1 MPWWNP
7 WAAPKVRSV
16 SPPREADAAQT
27 KPVSTAPDAPPSVG
41 EDHVRARAAMRGL
54 PALVHAF
61 VDAHGYGAR
70 IAAFRG
76 GRPGLRPIER
86 DTIERQL
93 GSLTNGQRQALREA
107 LVTRPPHP
115 ALAQFAKH
123 PAVSGPPS
131 VANLL
136 AILDGSVLG
145 CAVEAKTSP
154 APSPF
159 AQFFRFGARVR
170 TGAGEGTIRSLTPD
184 GRVRV
189 RLHDGS
195 LRDDEA
201 GLLAH
206 YNGELMTEA
215 LKAHVTET
223 QTPIDLRGPPLPE
236 SIAAEVFTP
245 GQNVAHG
252 GVPGHRIEGFVERS
266 GVVLLAKGDSV
277 RSATTEVL
285 LAANPALIPVG
296 AELYAPNPDD
306 GIVEGGWRVEGHP
319 AGGGVLMRH
328 DDGATMSV
336 DVEVLLEHNR
346 QALLGEG
353 VHTSPLAL
361 FAHDER
367 SASVSEVR
375 AVVEQIGAVFEAT
388 YQQFTRTIESQ
399 LHAAPDARRDDLY
412 AQSGR
417 VLADARQLSGALWH
431 QEEPT
436 HPKITR
442 AELRRRSQTT
452 LASMRNIAASLAELP
467 AAQGAP
473 KNLAPPFSSKEEA
486 KAAVE
491 GALAAIDRAYHEPPL
506 AGQSL
511 IPGLT
516 LFTRCAEEITTAP
529 NGRIASLAE
538 VDAVAKAAHAD
549 RRLHRSYLKTGCYAR
564 AQNICERLREQGV
577 ATAKMFVYPQEGML
591 MGSEYLTPKGTEESW
606 TYHVA
611 AVAFVREGD
620 EVQIRIVDPTFS
632 DASMTIEEWGHQ
644 FLSYR
649 NQYATFFL
657 EPARRYELAQF
668 DSTYADSVAESW
680 VALAALAD
688 LATGKRAL

>member
-1 MPWWNP
+1 MPWWKP
-7 WAAPKVRSV
+7 WGAPKVRSV
-16 SPPREADAAQT
+16 PPPPEPSVAKS
-27 KPVSTAPDAPPSVG
+27 KPVSAAPDAPPSTG
-41 EDHVRARAAMRGL
+41 DDHVRARAAMRGL

-61 VDAHGYGAR
+61 VDAHGYGPR
-70 IAAFRG
+70 IEAFRG
-76 GRPGLRPIER
+76 GRPGLRPLER

-93 GSLTNGQRQALREA
+93 ATLTNGQRQALREA

-115 ALAQFAKH
+115 ELARFAKH
-123 PAVSGPPS
+123 PAVSGAPS

-145 CAVEAKTSP
+145 ETVKTHV
-154 APSPF
+154 PSPPSHY

-170 TGAGEGTIRSLTPD
+170 TGAGEGTIHALTPD
-184 GRVRV
+184 GQVRV
-189 RLHDGS
+189 RMHDGS

-206 YNGELMTEA
+206 YNGELMTEP
-215 LKAHVTET
+215 LKAHVIET
-223 QTPIDLRGPPLPE
+223 QTPLDLRAPPLAE
-236 SIAAEVFTP
+236 SIASQIFSA
-245 GQNVAHG
+245 GQSVAHG

-296 AELYAPNPDD
+296 VELYAPNPDD

-319 AGGGVLMRH
+319 ADGGVLMRH
-328 DDGATMSV
+328 DDGATMNV
-336 DVEVLLEHNR
+336 GVEVLLEHNR
-346 QALLGEG
+346 QALLGDG

-361 FAHDER
+361 FAHDDR

-375 AVVEQIGAVFEAT
+375 AVQAQIGAVFEAT
-388 YQQFTRTIESQ
+388 NQQFTQTIEAQ
-399 LHAAPDARRDDLY
+399 LHAPPDAARDDLY
-412 AQSGR
+412 AQTGR

-442 AELRRRSQTT
+442 AELRRRSQAMIAG
-452 LASMRNIAASLAELP
+452 LNNIAASLAELP
-467 AAQGAP
+467 AAPGAP
-473 KNLAPPFSSKEEA
+473 KSFEPPFSSNEEA
-486 KAAVE
+486 KWVVE
-491 GALAAIDRAYHEPPL
+491 GSLAAIDRAYREPPL
-506 AGQSL
+506 AGKS
-511 IPGLT
+511 IVPGLL
-516 LFTRCAEEITTAP
+516 LFTRCAEEISTEP
-529 NGRIASLAE
+529 NGRIATRAE

-591 MGSEYLTPKGTEESW
+591 MGSEYLTPKGSEESW

-611 AVAFVREGD
+611 SVAFVREGD

-632 DASMTIEEWGHQ
+632 DASMTLEEWGHQ
-644 FLSYR
+644 FLSHR

-657 EPARRYELAQF
+657 EPARRYELAMS

-680 VALAALAD
+680 IGLAALAD
-688 LATGKRAL
+688 LATGKRSL